1 MEMGGLGDAWKWVVL
16 VMQSMCVDKTSAEVT
31 CLSKLPKVLRWVS
44 SFVRPHLPRKWR
56 AQRI

>member
-16 VMQSMCVDKTSAEVT
+16 VMQSMCVDKTSAGVT
-31 CLSKLPKVLRWVS
+31 CLSKQSEASSWVS